1 MRGWLG
7 QLRRKSTMAWFV
19 HAEKMMSK
27 QCLKLAQQ
35 LSPVEQYQPGQ
46 QCSRS
51 RSSGE
56 VIASV

>member
-1 MRGWLG
+1 
-7 QLRRKSTMAWFV
+7 MAWFV